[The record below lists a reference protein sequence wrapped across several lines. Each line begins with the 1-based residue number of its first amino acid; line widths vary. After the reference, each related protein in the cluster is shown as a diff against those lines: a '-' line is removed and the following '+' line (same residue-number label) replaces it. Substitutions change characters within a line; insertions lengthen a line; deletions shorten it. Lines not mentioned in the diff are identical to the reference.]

1 MNCSAKFADMC
12 RFTLYVFLLLLPF
25 GVSAQEIQ
33 ARVDILSNKI
43 SSQVDRRVFQTL
55 QNGLTNLINSRKWTT
70 DAVQPNERIQCNF
83 LLTLSQDMGNS
94 VYRGSLTVQ
103 AARPAYNTTYVSP
116 LLNFQDDNLVFKY
129 VEYQPIEFN
138 ENRVQGNDP
147 LVANLTATFAF
158 YINIILGLDYTSY
171 SLRGGDPYFQKA
183 WNIVNNAPDAKDIS
197 GWKSFDGLRNRYW
210 LAENLNNNRF
220 ALFHDALYAYYRT
233 GLDVFY
239 ENEEAGRNGIINA
252 LSYLNTVR
260 TENLNSMVVPLFF
273 QGKGNELYKIFS
285 KASGEQKARAK
296 ELLTKLDIT
305 NLSLYNT
312 L

>member
-1 MNCSAKFADMC
+1 MNCSANFADM
-12 RFTLYVFLLLLPF
+12 RRTLLHVLLILLP
-25 GVSAQEIQ
+25 VWASAQEIQ

-43 SSQVDRRVFQTL
+43 SSQVDRKVFLTL
-55 QNGLTNLINSRKWTT
+55 QSGLTNFINSRKWTT
-70 DAVQPNERIQCNF
+70 DVVQANERIQCSF
-83 LLTLSQDMGNS
+83 LVTLSQDLGNN
-94 VYRGSLTVQ
+94 VYRGTLTVQ
-103 AARPAYNTTYVSP
+103 AARPAYNTSYVSP

-147 LVANLTATFAF
+147 LVANLTATIAY
-158 YINIILGLDYTSY
+158 YINIILGLDYTSF

-260 TENLNSMVVPLFF
+260 TENLNSMIIPIFF
-273 QGKGNELYKIFS
+273 QGKGSELYKIFS
-285 KASGEQKARAK
+285 KANGEQKARAK